1 MSLLKFWGLVF
12 IAMIYPSTAH
22 AYIDPGSGML
32 MLQGLI
38 AAIGACIAF
47 VKDPIGKVKAFFS
60 RFKSKNK

>member
-1 MSLLKFWGLVF
+1 MNLTKITFLTLLFML
-12 IAMIYPSTAH
+12 YPSTAH

>member
-1 MSLLKFWGLVF
+1 
-12 IAMIYPSTAH
+12 MIGYPCTAY

-47 VKDPIGKVKAFFS
+47 VKDPIVKLKALFDK
-60 RFKSKNK
+60 FKSKK

>member
-1 MSLLKFWGLVF
+1 MNLTKITFLTLLFML
-12 IAMIYPSTAH
+12 YPSTAH

-47 VKDPIGKVKAFFS
+47 VKDPIGKVKALFS

>member
-1 MSLLKFWGLVF
+1 MNFSKIAGFIFFASLF
-12 IAMIYPSTAH
+12 PCTAY

-47 VKDPIGKVKAFFS
+47 VKDPIGKIKALFGK
-60 RFKSKNK
+60 FKSRK

>member
-1 MSLLKFWGLVF
+1 MSLHKFFGLLF
-12 IAMIYPSTAH
+12 FMAFFPCTAY

-47 VKDPIGKVKAFFS
+47 VKDPIGKIKALFGK
-60 RFKSKNK
+60 FKSRK